1 MSIIQLVG
9 RTIDDDDDDDVM
21 IVDEMKER
29 SAFGSQLLLQTD
41 A

>member
-9 RTIDDDDDDDVM
+9 RTIDDDDDVM